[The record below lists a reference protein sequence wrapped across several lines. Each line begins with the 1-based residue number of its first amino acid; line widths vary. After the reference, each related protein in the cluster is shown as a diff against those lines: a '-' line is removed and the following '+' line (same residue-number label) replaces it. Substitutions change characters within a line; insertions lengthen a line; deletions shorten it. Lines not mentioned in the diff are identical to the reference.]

1 MELGAI
7 TRGTGPKVSLSRRAT
22 TTQRARMSATAR
34 PASEGGGVS
43 ESPLGG
49 AEKAAC
55 IYLDWNATTPIVS
68 VHIHPGH
75 RARPRYPADP
85 VASRSLFRLS
95 CRRSGQYEEVAD
107 EMRPYLT
114 HFGNPSSSHAY
125 GRPSKAAVKYGRDRV
140 AKLMG
145 CSSSEVFFVGSGSEA
160 DNWAIASAI
169 KRGKAS
175 CTGRP
180 HVVTSNIEH
189 PAILEALRAYQA
201 DGLCDFTLVEVDGE
215 GTVCPS
221 AVERAVTENTVL
233 VTIMHS
239 NNEVGAVQDL
249 AAIAKAAKRAKRD
262 VLVHTDAA
270 QSFGKVCVNV
280 KELGVDLCTLVG

>member
-1 MELGAI
+1 
-7 TRGTGPKVSLSRRAT
+7 
-22 TTQRARMSATAR
+22 
-34 PASEGGGVS
+34 
-43 ESPLGG
+43 
-49 AEKAAC
+49 
-55 IYLDWNATTPIVS
+55 
-68 VHIHPGH
+68 
-75 RARPRYPADP
+75 
-85 VASRSLFRLS
+85 
-95 CRRSGQYEEVAD
+95 
-107 EMRPYLT
+107 MRPSLT

-125 GRPSKAAVKYGRDRV
+125 GRPSKAAVKDGRDRV
-140 AKLMG
+140 ANLMG

-169 KRGKAS
+169 KRGKQVSLLLLAVVLASDLALLQLAS

>member
-1 MELGAI
+1 
-7 TRGTGPKVSLSRRAT
+7 
-22 TTQRARMSATAR
+22 
-34 PASEGGGVS
+34 
-43 ESPLGG
+43 
-49 AEKAAC
+49 
-55 IYLDWNATTPIVS
+55 
-68 VHIHPGH
+68 
-75 RARPRYPADP
+75 
-85 VASRSLFRLS
+85 
-95 CRRSGQYEEVAD
+95 
-107 EMRPYLT
+107 MRPYLT

-140 AKLMG
+140 ANLMG
-145 CSSSEVFFVGSGSEA
+145 CSSSEVFFTSCGSEA
-160 DNWAIASAI
+160 DNWAIASALA
-169 KRGKAS
+169 RGKQVSLLLLAVVLASDLALLQLAS

>member
-1 MELGAI
+1 MCNAASRRSLARQRAL
-7 TRGTGPKVSLSRRAT
+7 TRGQRRPGGQPVTSGPILV
-22 TTQRARMSATAR
+22 
-34 PASEGGGVS
+34 
-43 ESPLGG
+43 LGG

-239 NNEVGAVQDL
+239 NNEVGAVQDISS
-249 AAIAKAAKRAKRD
+249 IAKAAKRAKRD